1 MGNSRNGT
9 RGGQLVSLGGNTM
22 PNIGESPKDERE
34 STLLEIL
41 QEDVPEKYFLSPKAC
56 QGILRRAAT
65 RGKELPPILKIALEQ
80 QAGIET
86 EELQEMPNEP
96 IMIEN
101 HPNDSRVKI
110 DDSGT
115 VQTLTG
121 RMGTGGGNV
130 PMVMSKKVYGISSF
144 DSNSM
149 KSPNPHSGIYEA
161 DSARTLDL
169 NGGNPACNQGG
180 IMVVEKEVK
189 EKVLCFEPGAAS
201 RVGGHCEQD
210 ICGTLRAEMGDN
222 RPCIVK
228 ESPISFVNRG
238 HCRTDGTAETIRANC
253 HGDTPQVAYAIQGN
267 MIGRADKNGP
277 QGSGVNENV
286 SFSLTSTDKH
296 AVVYALDRASYNQGQ
311 NAQFNISIQDDGTA
325 QTLVAKGPGAV
336 AQPTAPPIRYI
347 VRRLTPI
354 ECERLQ
360 GYPDDWTQLP
370 KIKDMTDEEYSF
382 YLGVFMLD
390 KEITGKKGTKI
401 PTKKAL
407 VKWYNKLDSDTS
419 RYKGTGNSIAV
430 PCAHDVLKNIAE
442 ANK

>member
-1 MGNSRNGT
+1 M
-9 RGGQLVSLGGNTM
+9 
-22 PNIGESPKDERE
+22 
-34 STLLEIL
+34 
-41 QEDVPEKYFLSPKAC
+41 
-56 QGILRRAAT
+56 

-80 QAGIET
+80 QAGLET

-96 IMIEN
+96 IVIEN

-110 DDSGT
+110 D
-115 VQTLTG
+115 
-121 RMGTGGGNV
+121 
-130 PMVMSKKVYGISSF
+130 
-144 DSNSM
+144 
-149 KSPNPHSGIYEA
+149 
-161 DSARTLDL
+161 
-169 NGGNPACNQGG
+169 
-180 IMVVEKEVK
+180 
-189 EKVLCFEPGAAS
+189 
-201 RVGGHCEQD
+201 
-210 ICGTLRAEMGDN
+210 N

-228 ESPISFVNRG
+228 E
-238 HCRTDGTAETIRANC
+238 
-253 HGDTPQVAYAIQGN
+253 QAYCLQGN
-267 MIGRADKNGP
+267 MIGREEKNGP

-286 SFSLTSTDKH
+286 SFSLTATDKH
-296 AVVYALDRASYNQGQ
+296 AVVYALDRASFNQGQ
-311 NAQFNISIQDDGTA
+311 NAQFDISIQDDGTA

-370 KIKDMTDEEYSF
+370 KIKDMTDEEYGF

-390 KEITGKKGTKI
+390 KEITGKSGTKP

-430 PCAHDVLKNIAE
+430 PCAHDVIRNITEAE
-442 ANK
+442 AERSMNREKVEN